1 MQSSVRSNKLTP
13 TSSGIGRAVA
23 VLFARE
29 GSDVSISYLPD
40 EQKDAEETKR
50 MVEENEGR
58 RCELIPGDLRDMDMC
73 KQVVEKHMQTFGE
86 LHVLVNNAS
95 KQYMVK
101 DFAEIDLAQVEDTFR
116 SNVLQMFAVT
126 KFALPHLKK
135 GAS

>member
-1 MQSSVRSNKLTP
+1 M
-13 TSSGIGRAVA
+13 
-23 VLFARE
+23 
-29 GSDVSISYLPD
+29 SISYLPV

-50 MVEENEGR
+50 MVEEVEGR
-58 RCELIPGDLRDMDMC
+58 RCVLIPGDLRDPDMC
-73 KQVVEKHMQTFGE
+73 KKVIDKHMDAFGE

>member
-1 MQSSVRSNKLTP
+1 M
-13 TSSGIGRAVA
+13 
-23 VLFARE
+23 
-29 GSDVSISYLPD
+29 SISYLPE

-58 RCELIPGDLRDMDMC
+58 KCLLLPGDLRAPAMC
-73 KQVVEKHMQTFGE
+73 KEIVDLHMKEYGE

-95 KQYMVK
+95 KQYMVD
-101 DFAEIDLAQVEDTFR
+101 DFAEIELEQVEDTFR